1 MEVGNLADR
10 PFGDQQERP
19 AEGNKLTGTLCDG
32 KIADRGG
39 GRMQRHDPSDFV
51 VPDQFWDRPDTREAL
66 HARDA
71 GALFQ
76 LVRRYAGASQTGLT
90 MRTGI
95 AKSEISAIMAGR
107 RRVTS
112 LERFESIADGL
123 GMPDHAR
130 VQIGLAPQV
139 PSRPIAAGSGP
150 DAAPS
155 PVAKA
160 PGTTRSGRVWSIL
173 PPVRGFRGRDSEM
186 AAIASCMP
194 THDGRDGAVAAVA
207 VHGIAG
213 VGKTQLARA
222 YADNHKDDYS
232 LGWWISAET
241 RLEIATG
248 IGQLAIRLGA
258 SEEWSSAELLNFL
271 FEQLRNRESWLLI
284 FDNVA
289 AAADVESFIPL
300 DGGPRGEV
308 IITSRNPSWRMLA
321 TPIGIDVLGVD
332 SASKLLA
339 DWSDDEDSATAE
351 ALAVELGQLP
361 LAIEQAAAYTADTSI
376 SLGEYLDLFRTERAS
391 LLEQG
396 SGLAYSGTVAA
407 TVVLTLERLGTT
419 APLAVRLLEICAL
432 CSPDSLPLKQFLTA
446 LQHLDDPLLGDL
458 DAIQRLEI
466 FGSLRQSGLLMLD
479 SDDQIRLH
487 RLTKVVIEARTA
499 DRGQRVADA
508 IALLTALFPQT
519 PSEPATWPTCAQLVS
534 HAASVFAHAKVEGLE
549 NVPLASL
556 LTRVGRYLLCSGLSY
571 ADAADLHERALTMR
585 RNLHEGDHPEVAR
598 GLVHLAVDLNELGD
612 PGRARE
618 LHEQAL
624 EMRRRLYSG
633 DHPDIAHSLDNLG
646 NVLHI
651 LGRYDLAR
659 QHHEQGLHMRQRL
672 HAGDHPNVAYSLSNL
687 AGDLHQL
694 GDLKRAR
701 ELNELALVMRQRL
714 DPGDHPD
721 IAHSFR
727 NLASDLRALGEFQD
741 AHRLDTQALAMQQRL
756 YPGDHPNT
764 LRSLQSLAEDCR
776 ALGQQ
781 EQAAGFEL
789 DADKMQARLAVR

>member
-1 MEVGNLADR
+1 
-10 PFGDQQERP
+10 
-19 AEGNKLTGTLCDG
+19 
-32 KIADRGG
+32 
-39 GRMQRHDPSDFV
+39 MQRHDPSDFV
-51 VPDQFWDRPDTREAL
+51 VPDLFWDRPDTCEAL
-66 HARDA
+66 RARDA
-71 GALFQ
+71 GALFH
-76 LVRRYAGASQTGLT
+76 LVRRYVGASQTGLT

-123 GMPDHAR
+123 AMPDHAR
-130 VQIGLAPQV
+130 VQLGLAPQT
-139 PSRPIAAGSGP
+139 SYQPIDARSGTEATLSP
-150 DAAPS
+150 AP
-155 PVAKA
+155 KA
-160 PGTTRSGRVWSIL
+160 PGATRAARVWSIL
-173 PPVRGFRGRDSEM
+173 PPVRGFRGRDSEI
-186 AAIASCMP
+186 AAIASCLQAR
-194 THDGRDGAVAAVA
+194 DGSEGAVAAAA

-222 YADNHKDDYS
+222 YADSHKDHYS
-232 LGWWISAET
+232 LGWWVSAET
-241 RLEIATG
+241 RLDIATG

-258 SEEWSSAELLNFL
+258 SEEWSSGELLNFL
-271 FEQLRNRESWLLI
+271 FEELRNRESWLLI
-284 FDNVA
+284 FDNVTTP
-289 AAADVESFIPL
+289 ADVESLIPL
-300 DGGPRGEV
+300 DGGPRGHV

-321 TPIGIDVLGVD
+321 TPVGIDVLGVD
-332 SASKLLA
+332 SASGLLA
-339 DWSDDEDSATAE
+339 DWSDAEDSATAH
-351 ALAVELGQLP
+351 ALALELGQLP

-376 SLGEYLDLFRTERAS
+376 SLGEYLDLFRMERAS

-407 TVVLTLERLGTT
+407 TVVLTLERLATT
-419 APLAVRLLEICAL
+419 APLAVRILEICAL
-432 CSPDSLPLKQFLTA
+432 CSPDSLPLKRFLTA
-446 LQHLDDPLLGDL
+446 LQHLEDPLLGDL
-458 DAIQRLEI
+458 DAVQRLEI

-479 SDDQIRLH
+479 SDDEIRLH
-487 RLTKVVIEARTA
+487 RLTKVVIEARMA
-499 DRGQRVADA
+499 NRRQRVADA
-508 IALLTALFPQT
+508 VALLTALFPRT
-519 PSEPATWPTCAQLVS
+519 PSEPATWPTCAQLAS
-534 HAASVFAHAKVEGLE
+534 HAASVFAHAKTEELE
-549 NVPLASL
+549 SVSLASL

-585 RNLHEGDHPEVAR
+585 RHLHEGDHPEVAR

-612 PGRARE
+612 PAQARE

-624 EMRRRLYSG
+624 ELRRRLYSG
-633 DHPDIAHSLDNLG
+633 DHPDLAHSLDNLG

-687 AGDLHQL
+687 AGDLHRL
-694 GDLKRAR
+694 GDLEHAR
-701 ELNELALVMRQRL
+701 ELNELALAMRQRL

-741 AHRLDTQALAMQQRL
+741 ALRLDTQALAMQQRL

-764 LRSLQSLAEDCR
+764 FRSLQSLAEDCR

-781 EQAAGFEL
+781 KQAIEFEL
-789 DADKMQARLAVR
+789 EADKMQERLTVR